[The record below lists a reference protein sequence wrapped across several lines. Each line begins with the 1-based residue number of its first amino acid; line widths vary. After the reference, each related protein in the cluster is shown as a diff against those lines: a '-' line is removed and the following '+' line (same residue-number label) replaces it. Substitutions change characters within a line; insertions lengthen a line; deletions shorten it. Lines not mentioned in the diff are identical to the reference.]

1 MMATATTSPV
11 QVLEIRDLRVEAP
24 GGAVLLH
31 GVSLDLAPGE
41 VLGLIGESGAGKS
54 TIGLAAMGYGRGGC
68 RITGG
73 EIRLVGTE
81 LRSAG
86 RARREELRGTR
97 IAYVAQSAAAAF
109 NPAMR
114 LDSQILEV
122 PLQHR
127 LMPEAEARA
136 WMVELFTAL
145 QLPSPETFGARYPH
159 QVSGGQLQRAMIAMA
174 MAGKPDIL
182 VLDEPTTALDVTTQ
196 IEVLALLREVIRR
209 YGTAA
214 LYITHD
220 LAVIAQIADRLMVLR
235 HGREV
240 ELGTTE
246 QVLEA
251 PRAEYTRQLVAE
263 RRESLGQAEAVHH
276 TTGERLLEVAN
287 VDAFYG
293 QSQVLHDVSLS
304 LARGETLAV
313 VGESGSGKS
322 TLARL
327 IAGLLPPTAGSV
339 RFGAADLPAGFR
351 ARGREELRRVQ
362 LVYQLPDVALNPRQT
377 VAEAIG
383 RPLALFRGLKGRA
396 LRDETA
402 RLLDLIGLPADF
414 GARLPSALSGGQKQR
429 VCIARALAA
438 EPELLICDEV
448 TSALDPLVAEEILKL
463 LRRLQQDLG
472 MTYLF
477 ITHDL
482 SVVRRLADRVMVMK
496 QGRVVE
502 TGETAALF
510 DSPADAYTRR
520 LLDAVPQLRRDWLDA
535 VMAARQGG

>member
-1 MMATATTSPV
+1 MSAAHL
-11 QVLEIRDLRVEAP
+11 LEIRGLKVEAP
-24 GGAVLLH
+24 NGAVLLH
-31 GVSLDLAPGE
+31 GIDLDLAPGE

-86 RARREELRGTR
+86 RAKREEMRGTR

-114 LDSQILEV
+114 LEAQILEV
-122 PLQHR
+122 PLVHG
-127 LMPEAEARA
+127 LMSPAEARA
-136 WMVELFTAL
+136 WMIELFTAL
-145 QLPSPETFGARYPH
+145 RLPDPETFGKRYPH

-220 LAVIAQIADRLMVLR
+220 LAVIAQVADRLMVLR

-251 PRAEYTRQLVAE
+251 PRADYTRQLVAE
-263 RRESLGQAEAVHH
+263 RQGNLQRSAAGRATSGDEILRVS
-276 TTGERLLEVAN
+276 R
-287 VDAFYG
+287 VDAAYG
-293 QSQVLHDVSLS
+293 QVKVLHDVSLT
-304 LARGETLAV
+304 LERGETLAV

-327 IAGLLPPTAGSV
+327 IAGLLPPSSGEV
-339 RFGAADLPAGFR
+339 LFNGAPLPSGFR
-351 ARGREELRRVQ
+351 ARDREGLRRIQ

-377 VAEAIG
+377 VGEAIG
-383 RPLALFRGLKGRA
+383 RPLALLRGLKGRA
-396 LRDETA
+396 ARDEVA
-402 RLLDLIGLPADF
+402 RLLEMIGLPADF
-414 GARLPSALSGGQKQR
+414 ADRLPSALSGGQKQR

-463 LRRLQQDLG
+463 LRQLQQDHGL
-472 MTYLF
+472 TYLF

-482 SVVRRLADRVMVMK
+482 SVVQRLADRVMVMER
-496 QGRVVE
+496 GRVVE
-502 TGETAALF
+502 TAPTAQLF
-510 DSPADAYTRR
+510 AAPAEDYTRR
-520 LLDAVPQLRRDWLDA
+520 LLAAVPELRRDWLSE
-535 VMAARQGG
+535 VMAARSA